1 MLAGLALSLPFAF
14 DAINSLV
21 TTSLYDKTNNLP
33 LTWYIG
39 CGVCVFSLACGFGM
53 NKLILKNQKYKKT

>member
-21 TTSLYDKTNNLP
+21 TTAVYDSTNNLP

-39 CGVCVFSLACGFGM
+39 CLVCIFSLICGFWM
-53 NKLILKNQKYKKT
+53 KKSIIGK